1 MGEKILDRWNIIIMG
16 IPAILGG
23 CLVEF
28 KEAFED
34 TVTIQ
39 PVPMVVGFIVSAVVG
54 YLSIKM
60 INWLMKS
67 NKFGIFAYYT
77 AAVGILTLILGSVK

>member
-23 CLVEF
+23 CLVAF
-28 KEAFED
+28 KEAFEG

-77 AAVGILTLILGSVK
+77 AAVGILTLILGFVK